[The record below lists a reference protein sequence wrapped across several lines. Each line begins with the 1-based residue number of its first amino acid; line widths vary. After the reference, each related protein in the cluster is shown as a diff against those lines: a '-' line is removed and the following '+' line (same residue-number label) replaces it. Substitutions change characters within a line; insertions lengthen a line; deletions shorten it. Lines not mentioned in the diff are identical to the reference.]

1 MYDKIITIISTIILQ
16 LLYVF
21 HVTEVVADNVSFTG
35 ERREQNN
42 NGYGNNNGYNNN
54 NGYGNYNQAP
64 QQSYNQAPVQQ
75 QQPASYSN
83 GTSSDFEEMPLDDD
97 LPF

>member
-1 MYDKIITIISTIILQ
+1 MDHQLRLVLKKRIILIFKKKIT
-16 LLYVF
+16 LI
-21 HVTEVVADNVSFTG
+21 
-35 ERREQNN
+35 
-42 NGYGNNNGYNNN
+42 
-54 NGYGNYNQAP
+54 YNQINQGYKVINELSFP